1 MMRILHIAKVTGI
14 AGAENHLL
22 VLLPELR
29 ALGVDA
35 EVVLLQEPGRPVA
48 QLVHALLAA
57 GVPTFELAINMDI
70 DPWLVGRLARLVRSR
85 EPHGVHTHGVHADLY
100 GRLSLL
106 GLDHVLLLQSRHND
120 DRFRRLWIMR
130 LLNQWLAQRCASIVA
145 ISDAVGE
152 FVSSVEGIPQQK
164 VERIYYGLD
173 AAPVPQDTVDLRA
186 ELGWTGAPLVG
197 FVGRLTGQKGVPV
210 LLQAFATV
218 LRALPTA
225 RLLLMGD
232 GSQRAKLEALARELQ
247 IETAVHFAG
256 WRADARAQLAT
267 LNVLA
272 IPSLWEGF
280 GLVTLEAMQAG
291 VAVVASRVSAL
302 PEIVLDGKTG
312 LLVPAANASKL
323 AAALLAVLQDPQ
335 HATQLGENGRLRAA
349 QFFTVKQMAARHA
362 ALYQSLAAPA
372 AAVDRASN

>member
-1 MMRILHIAKVTGI
+1 MRILHVAKVTGI

-22 VLLPELR
+22 VLLPALR

-48 QLVHALLAA
+48 QLVRAFLAA
-57 GVPTFELAINMDI
+57 GVPTYELAINMDI
-70 DPWLVGRLARLVRSR
+70 DPWLVGRLARLVRRR
-85 EPHGVHTHGVHADLY
+85 EPHGVHTHGVHADFY

-120 DRFRRLWIMR
+120 DRFRRLWVMR
-130 LLNQWLAQRCASIVA
+130 LLNQWLAQRCARIVA
-145 ISDAVGE
+145 ISDAVRE

-173 AAPVPQDTVDLRA
+173 AAPAPQNVVDLRA
-186 ELGWTGAPLVG
+186 QLGWTGAPLVG

-210 LLQAFATV
+210 LLNAFAKV
-218 LRALPTA
+218 LSALPTA
-225 RLLLMGD
+225 RLLLLGD
-232 GSQRAKLEALARELQ
+232 GPQRAKLEALARDLQ
-247 IETAVHFAG
+247 IEAAVHFAG
-256 WRADARAQLAT
+256 WRADARAQLAA

-302 PEIVLDGKTG
+302 PEIVLDGETG
-312 LLVPAANASKL
+312 LLVPAANVPKL
-323 AAALLAVLQDPQ
+323 AAALLALLQDPQ
-335 HATQLGENGRLRAA
+335 HATQLGKNGRLRAA
-349 QFFTVKQMAARHA
+349 QLFTVEQMAAQHA
-362 ALYQSLAAPA
+362 ALYQSLAVPA
-372 AAVDRASN
+372 AAVDRAVS